1 MEITDQI
8 EQLLEEKAWVIDILP
23 EQVPAERNR
32 QYAMLEAYYADER
45 KTEQFAGRLSSILT
59 KLYCYHDLLLYWPDD
74 ESSTDQPSMA
84 EIEAAVQRCL
94 LSEEKRDAMLDILVM
109 GDRPALIMLC
119 RQDLYMSV
127 YGPDEQLRQL
137 LERLALAEGLF
148 VRPAAC

>member
-23 EQVPAERNR
+23 VQVPAERNR
-32 QYAMLEAYYADER
+32 QYAMLEEYYGTAGQTEAFAR
-45 KTEQFAGRLSSILT
+45 KLCSVLT

-74 ESSTDQPSMA
+74 ESQIEEPKMTDIA
-84 EIEAAVQRCL
+84 AAVRRCL
-94 LSEEKRDAMLDILVM
+94 LSAEKRDAVLDILVM
-109 GDRPALIMLC
+109 GEKPALVMLC

-137 LERLALAEGLF
+137 LERLASAEGLF
-148 VRPAAC
+148 VRPAAL